1 MGGNMVFHTL
11 HELIDARVV
20 ATDGNIGKVCNV
32 FFDDQSWKVR
42 YFVVDLRGW
51 RAHRYVVLSVS
62 QVEPPDWGKK
72 ILRARASKEQV
83 RHSPNLDS
91 VRPVARQQEIALR
104 RYYGWPRQWEQVVGE
119 FSIPYSPTGRDFP
132 VYSKED
138 PHLRSA
144 NDMAGYELWNK
155 KYMIGRLENFIVD
168 DRSWVIR
175 YLQAKTSDWLY
186 RRSFL
191 VSTGSVESFSWAKH
205 RVNLSRVSDSNRVL
219 LQ

>member
-1 MGGNMVFHTL
+1 MGGNMFHTL

-20 ATDGNIGKVCNV
+20 ATDGKIGRVCNV
-32 FFDDQSWKVR
+32 FFDDQTWKVR
-42 YFVVDLRGW
+42 YFVVELRGW
-51 RAHRYVVLSVS
+51 REHRYVVLSAGL
-62 QVEPPDWGKK
+62 VEQPDWGQK
-72 ILRARASKEQV
+72 ILRALVSKEEV

-91 VRPVARQQEIALR
+91 VKPVARQQEIALR

-119 FSIPYSPTGRDFP
+119 FSIPFSPTGRDFP
-132 VYSKED
+132 VYTKED

-144 NDMAGYELWNK
+144 KDMAGYELWNK

-168 DRSWVIR
+168 ERAWVIR
-175 YLQAKTSDWLY
+175 YLQAKTNDWLY

-191 VSTGSVESFSWAKH
+191 VSTASVESFSWAKH
-205 RVNLSRVSDSNRVL
+205 RVNLARVSDSNRVL

>member
-1 MGGNMVFHTL
+1 MGGNMFHTL

-20 ATDGNIGKVCNV
+20 ATDGKIGKVCNV

-104 RYYGWPRQWEQVVGE
+104 KYYAWPRQWEQVVGE

-132 VYSKED
+132 VYTKED